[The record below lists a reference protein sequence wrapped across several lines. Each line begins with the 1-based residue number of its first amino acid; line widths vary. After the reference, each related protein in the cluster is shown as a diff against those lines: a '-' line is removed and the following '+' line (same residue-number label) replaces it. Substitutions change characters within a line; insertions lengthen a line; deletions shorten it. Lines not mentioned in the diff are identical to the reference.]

1 MRISRLLIVGLL
13 LILPGFASAAVAPDS
28 VPATSTWYFHADF
41 EQMRTSDAG
50 QHLYGWL
57 QREVFED
64 VHDDAG
70 IDLDKEADRI
80 TAFSDEEN
88 GAVVLL
94 EGDISQESRDKL
106 LALAAGAESLETFGH
121 KGKTFYFAES
131 EGDDHGGDD
140 SDNGHDGD
148 VEINSFENG
157 VYFTFA
163 LKGRLL
169 ATSTREKMEA
179 LLENGGKMPRR
190 KTANGTLIVL
200 SAEKSLIQAGMKADQ
215 IDDDGEG
222 GWQSNILKNTE
233 QVAVLV
239 ADVAGKIAVETQLIA
254 KQPEMAESLASI
266 VRGLIS
272 LTMFSDDMDP
282 NISEFLQGTSVDVDG
297 SKLKISVSVD
307 PEMLIAALDD

>member
-1 MRISRLLIVGLL
+1 MRILRLLIVGPLL
-13 LILPGFASAAVAPDS
+13 MLPGFASAAVAPDS

-41 EQMRTSDAG
+41 EEMRTSDAG
-50 QHLYGWL
+50 KHLYGWL

-64 VHDDAG
+64 IHDDAG

-94 EGDISQESRDKL
+94 EGKISQESKDKL
-106 LALAAGAESLETFGH
+106 LAVAADAETVETLEH
-121 KGKTFYFAES
+121 KGKTFYFAE
-131 EGDDHGGDD
+131 GDGHD
-140 SDNGHDGD
+140 HDGD
-148 VEINSFENG
+148 DDDDGDIEINSFENG

-163 LKGRLL
+163 LKDRLL

-179 LLENGGKMPRR
+179 LLESDGKLPRR
-190 KTANGTLIVL
+190 KTTNGTLIVL
-200 SAEKSLIQAGMKADQ
+200 SAEKSLIQAGMQADQ
-215 IDDDGEG
+215 VDNDGDG
-222 GWQSNILKNTE
+222 GWQSNILRNTE

-254 KQPEMAESLASI
+254 KKPEMAESLASI

-282 NISEFLQGTSVDVDG
+282 EVSEFLQGTSVDVEG
-297 SKLKISVSVD
+297 SKLKISVAVD

>member
-1 MRISRLLIVGLL
+1 MRILRLLIVGLL
-13 LILPGFASAAVAPDS
+13 LIMPGFASAAVAPDS

-41 EQMRTSDAG
+41 EEMRTSDAG
-50 QHLYGWL
+50 KHLYGWL

-64 VHDDAG
+64 IHDDAG

-80 TAFSDEEN
+80 TAFSDEES

-94 EGDISQESRDKL
+94 EGNISQESKDKL
-106 LALAAGAESLETFGH
+106 LAVAAGAESLETFEH
-121 KGKTFYFAES
+121 KGKTFYFAEG
-131 EGDDHGGDD
+131 EGHD
-140 SDNGHDGD
+140 HDGD
-148 VEINSFENG
+148 NGNIEINSFENG

-163 LKGRLL
+163 LKDRLL
-169 ATSTREKMEA
+169 ATSMREKMEA
-179 LLENGGKMPRR
+179 LLVSDGKLPRR
-190 KTANGTLIVL
+190 KTTNGTLIVI

-215 IDDDGEG
+215 VDEDGEG
-222 GWQSNILKNTE
+222 GWQSNILRNTE

-254 KQPEMAESLASI
+254 KKPEMAESLASI

-282 NISEFLQGTSVDVDG
+282 DIAEFLQGTSVDVDG
-297 SKLKISVSVD
+297 SKLKISVAVD

>member
-1 MRISRLLIVGLL
+1 MRILRLLIIGLL
-13 LILPGFASAAVAPDS
+13 LVTPGFASAAVAPDS

-41 EQMRTSDAG
+41 EEMRTSDAG
-50 QHLYGWL
+50 KHLYGWL

-80 TAFSDEEN
+80 TAFSDEES

-94 EGDISQESRDKL
+94 EGNISQESKDKL
-106 LALAAGAESLETFGH
+106 LAVAAGAESLETFEH
-121 KGKTFYFAES
+121 KGKTFYFAEG
-131 EGDDHGGDD
+131 EGHD
-140 SDNGHDGD
+140 HDGD
-148 VEINSFENG
+148 NGDIEINSFENG

-163 LKGRLL
+163 LKDRLL

-179 LLENGGKMPRR
+179 LLVSDGKLPRR
-190 KTANGTLIVL
+190 KTTNGTLIVI

-215 IDDDGEG
+215 VDDDGEG
-222 GWQSNILKNTE
+222 GWQSNILRNTE

-254 KQPEMAESLASI
+254 KKPEMAESLASI

-282 NISEFLQGTSVDVDG
+282 DISEFLQGTSVDVDG
-297 SKLKISVSVD
+297 SKLKISVAVD